1 VLKADLRQTMLARR
15 RALSADAVAL
25 RSERMQ
31 EMLFR
36 NFPVER
42 WQWLHLFLPISQQR
56 EVDTWFIARRIWS
69 EQLPVQLAVPIVQP
83 DGRTLKHYHLTP
95 DTQLLDNR
103 WGIPE
108 PVGATEVP
116 PTVFD
121 AVLLPLLAF
130 DELGH
135 RVGYGKGFY
144 DRFLQE
150 CRPDTLRIGLSLE
163 PPVKRIADAW
173 EGDVPL
179 HACITPERVWWF
191 DAPTDPRR

>member
-1 VLKADLRQTMLARR
+1 MLKADLRQTMLARR
-15 RALSADAVAL
+15 RALSEDEIARCSLLLREQLFQHFGVASW
-25 RSERMQ
+25 R
-31 EMLFR
+31 
-36 NFPVER
+36 
-42 WQWLHLFLPISQQR
+42 WLHLFLPVARQK
-56 EVDTWFIARRIWS
+56 EPDTWPVIQRIWR
-69 EQLPVQLAVPIVQP
+69 EWPDVQLAVPVVQP

-108 PVGATEVP
+108 PVGATEVLSM
-116 PTVFD
+116 VFD

-163 PPVKRIADAW
+163 PPVQRIDDAW
-173 EGDVPL
+173 AGDVPL
-179 HACITPERVWWF
+179 HACITPERVWRF
-191 DAPTDPRR
+191 DASTDPKR